1 MTCKNCIYEPMCHNV
16 IAYGMDTDDVTAT
29 LITDIEK
36 HCKHFKDKSR
46 VIVPP
51 CKVGDTVYYAGI
63 DTPVEFTVIGFSK
76 GRMYGCSV
84 ADYEEFVEDN
94 ELNVD
99 EWYVHLDSFCGLRQM
114 SPLSSFGKRLFVG
127 VDAEKEAEKAL
138 AEREGKG

>member
-51 CKVGDTVYYAGI
+51 CKVGDTVYCINTFFQSDPRITECEVDALHITSGKNI
-63 DTPVEFTVIGFSK
+63 RGHRTPP
-76 GRMYGCSV
+76 
-84 ADYEEFVEDN
+84 
-94 ELNVD
+94 
-99 EWYVHLDSFCGLRQM
+99 YVLVRNKNMRS
-114 SPLSSFGKRLFVG
+114 LSSRIYFEKFGITAFLTL
-127 VDAEKEAEKAL
+127 EEAEKAL
-138 AEREGKG
+138 AERSVAE